1 MLKYKFSDCE
11 FLVPFNNL
19 YRGMRITMKQDNRR
33 FRFHPDWSFLNKM
46 KFQPLIFLSFF
57 LSFQN
62 SNHAI
67 SIPGWITIFQ
77 YGLINKSDKK

>member
-57 LSFQN
+57 LSLIYFIRQRGAM
-62 SNHAI
+62 HLGAGR
-67 SIPGWITIFQ
+67 GWEATC
-77 YGLINKSDKK
+77 K